1 MFTRNTTFPLQSF
14 DWPSE
19 PRNITIQA
27 SNSSEPASP
36 TSASQSDET
45 VIGTPTSPL
54 PFTSGPWDETKD
66 PSKDLNK
73 PLPGWPLVSKLIA
86 QYPDLEAF
94 KAFRDLN
101 IKSLLYYQAELENL
115 RKKLHQAEYNE
126 HRQGEQE
133 GITKASMMAMN
144 LDYYLL
150 HARMD
155 GSKCKS
161 KQVKIMKQI
170 RVVLKEYNDALLQY
184 SKLTALPR
192 ADPYNV
198 ETLRVWLKR
207 VGKHC
212 ISGDAACIWGDY
224 TENVGEAKPLRWQF
238 VSLMRSIFWP
248 PATIPDNLDLIVPR
262 QGHTVDGLTTWIA
275 NEFVPFWHSIKQTL
289 RRRKVKTVSEENG
302 LPTTEDKRHSFLEKR
317 ETSRGP
323 RFWFYRRK
331 SIFSTA
337 EGDPKPK
344 DMTGLTVY
352 SEARMLCFTSAIATV
367 IACLLPTVAI
377 AVLSSLDSTKEL
389 LGVIAAFTA
398 IFAMGLMFLTDAST
412 SRVEIFTATAA
423 FSAVMVVF
431 VQNQDVYIG
440 ASQNSPGTQMTNKT
454 NSTN

>member
-1 MFTRNTTFPLQSF
+1 MAKK
-14 DWPSE
+14 
-19 PRNITIQA
+19 PRNITIRA
-27 SNSSEPASP
+27 AKSSESASP
-36 TSASQSDET
+36 TSTSQTDET

-54 PFTSGPWDETKD
+54 PFTSGPGDETKD
-66 PSKDLNK
+66 PSEDLDK

-115 RKKLHQAEYNE
+115 RKKLHQAEYDE

-133 GITKASMMAMN
+133 DIKRASMMAMN
-144 LDYYLL
+144 LDYYLF

-155 GSKCKS
+155 DSKCKS

-184 SKLTALPR
+184 SQITALPR

-198 ETLRVWLKR
+198 ETLRVWIKR

-224 TENVGEAKPLRWQF
+224 KKNVGEAKPLRRQF
-238 VSLMRSIFWP
+238 FSLMRSIFWP
-248 PATIPDNLDLIVPR
+248 TAPKPDNLDLIVPR
-262 QGHTVDGLTTWIA
+262 QGHTVDSLTTWVA
-275 NEFVPFWHSIKQTL
+275 NEFVPFWHSIKQAL
-289 RRRKVKTVSEENG
+289 RRKKVKSASEENG
-302 LPTTEDKRHSFLEKR
+302 LPTTENKSHSFLEER
-317 ETSRGP
+317 ESSRSS
-323 RFWFYRRK
+323 RFWFCLRK

-337 EGDPKPK
+337 KGDQNSE
-344 DMTGLTVY
+344 DRTGLTVY
-352 SEARMLCFTSAIATV
+352 SEARMLRFTSAVATV

-377 AVLSSLDSTKEL
+377 AVLSSLESTQKL

-431 VQNQDVYIG
+431 VQNQNIYTG
-440 ASQNSPGTQMTNKT
+440 ASQNSPGTRMTNGT
-454 NSTN
+454 NLTS

>member
-1 MFTRNTTFPLQSF
+1 MAKK
-14 DWPSE
+14 

-27 SNSSEPASP
+27 PKSSEPASP
-36 TSASQSDET
+36 TSASQTDET

-54 PFTSGPWDETKD
+54 PFTSGPWDEEKD
-66 PSKDLNK
+66 ASKDLNK
-73 PLPGWPLVSKLIA
+73 PLPGWPLVSNLIA

-126 HRQGEQE
+126 HRQGELE

-144 LDYYLL
+144 LDYYLI
-150 HARMD
+150 HARMEE
-155 GSKCKS
+155 SKCKS

-184 SKLTALPR
+184 SQITALPR

-207 VGKHC
+207 VGKNC
-212 ISGDAACIWGDY
+212 ISGDAARVWGNY
-224 TENVGEAKPLRWQF
+224 TENIGEAKALRWQF
-238 VSLMRSIFWP
+238 IGLMRSIFWP
-248 PATIPDNLDLIVPR
+248 PASKPDNLDLIVPR
-262 QGHTVDGLTTWIA
+262 QGHTVDGLTTWVA
-275 NEFVPFWHSIKQTL
+275 NEFVPFWHSIKQAV
-289 RRRKVKTVSEENG
+289 RQKMVKTASEGNG
-302 LPTTEDKRHSFLEKR
+302 LPTTENKSHAFLEKR
-317 ETSRGP
+317 ESSRSS

-331 SIFSTA
+331 STFSTE
-337 EGDPKPK
+337 EGDQKSK
-344 DMTGLTVY
+344 DRTGLTVY
-352 SEARMLCFTSAIATV
+352 SEARMLRFTSAVATV

-377 AVLSSLDSTKEL
+377 AVLSSLESTREL

-431 VQNQDVYIG
+431 VQNQNVYIG
-440 ASQNSPGTQMTNKT
+440 ASPNTPGNQVTNGT
-454 NSTN
+454 NSTS

>member
-1 MFTRNTTFPLQSF
+1 MAKK
-14 DWPSE
+14 

-27 SNSSEPASP
+27 PKSSEPASP
-36 TSASQSDET
+36 TSTSQTDET
-45 VIGTPTSPL
+45 VVESPTSQLPL
-54 PFTSGPWDETKD
+54 TSGPWDEFKD
-66 PSKDLNK
+66 ASKDLDK
-73 PLPGWPLVSKLIA
+73 PLPGWPLVSTLIA
-86 QYPDLEAF
+86 KYPDLEAF

-144 LDYYLL
+144 LDYYLI

-155 GSKCKS
+155 DNKCKS

-184 SKLTALPR
+184 SQITALPR

-198 ETLRVWLKR
+198 ETLRAWLKR
-207 VGKHC
+207 DGKPC

-248 PATIPDNLDLIVPR
+248 PGPKPDNLDLIVPR
-262 QGHTVDGLTTWIA
+262 QGHTVDGLTTWVA
-275 NEFVPFWHSIKQTL
+275 NEFVPFWHSIKQGL
-289 RRRKVKTVSEENG
+289 RRNKSKTTSEENG
-302 LPTTEDKRHSFLEKR
+302 LPYTENKSHSFLGKR
-317 ETSRGP
+317 EGSRSS
-323 RFWFYRRK
+323 RFWFYGRK
-331 SIFSTA
+331 STFSTS
-337 EGDPKPK
+337 EEDQKSK
-344 DMTGLTVY
+344 DRAGLTVY
-352 SEARMLCFTSAIATV
+352 SEARMLRFTSAVATV

-431 VQNQDVYIG
+431 VQNQNVYIG
-440 ASQNSPGTQMTNKT
+440 ASQNSTGTRTINGT
-454 NSTN
+454 NSTS

>member
-1 MFTRNTTFPLQSF
+1 MAKKLRK
-14 DWPSE
+14 
-19 PRNITIQA
+19 ITIQA
-27 SNSSEPASP
+27 PKSSEPASP
-36 TSASQSDET
+36 TSNSQTDET
-45 VIGTPTSPL
+45 VIGTPTSPP
-54 PFTSGPWDETKD
+54 PFTSGPWDEIKD
-66 PSKDLNK
+66 PSKDLNR

-115 RKKLHQAEYNE
+115 SRKLHQAEYNE

-133 GITKASMMAMN
+133 GITRASMMAMN
-144 LDYYLL
+144 LDYYLI

-155 GSKCKS
+155 DNKCKS

-184 SKLTALPR
+184 SQISALPR

-198 ETLRVWLKR
+198 ETLRTWLKR
-207 VGKHC
+207 VGEHC

-224 TENVGEAKPLRWQF
+224 TENVVEAKPLKWQF
-238 VSLMRSIFWP
+238 VSLVRSIFWP
-248 PATIPDNLDLIVPR
+248 TAPNPDNLDLIVPR
-262 QGHTVDGLTTWIA
+262 KGHTVDGLTLWVA
-275 NEFVPFWHSIKQTL
+275 NEFVPFWHSIKQAL
-289 RRRKVKTVSEENG
+289 RRKKRKTISEENG
-302 LPTTEDKRHSFLEKR
+302 LPTTENKSHSLFEKI
-317 ETSRGP
+317 ESSGSSRS
-323 RFWFYRRK
+323 WFSRRK

-337 EGDPKPK
+337 EGDQKSK
-344 DMTGLTVY
+344 DRAGLTVY
-352 SEARMLCFTSAIATV
+352 SEARMLRFTSAVATV

-377 AVLSSLDSTKEL
+377 AVLSSLESTREL

-431 VQNQDVYIG
+431 VQNQNVYTG
-440 ASQNSPGTQMTNKT
+440 ASQGSPGTRMTNGT
-454 NSTN
+454 NSTS

>member
-1 MFTRNTTFPLQSF
+1 MAKK
-14 DWPSE
+14 

-27 SNSSEPASP
+27 PKSSEPASP
-36 TSASQSDET
+36 TSASQTDET

-54 PFTSGPWDETKD
+54 PFTTGPWDEIQD
-66 PSKDLNK
+66 PSKDLNN

-144 LDYYLL
+144 LDYYLI

-155 GSKCKS
+155 DSKCKS

-170 RVVLKEYNDALLQY
+170 RVVLKEYSKSFSILIHIFIANNINCSDDALLQY
-184 SKLTALPR
+184 SQITALPK

-198 ETLRVWLKR
+198 ETLRAWLKR

-212 ISGDAACIWGDY
+212 ITGDAACIWGDY
-224 TENVGEAKPLRWQF
+224 TENIGEAKPLRWQF

-248 PATIPDNLDLIVPR
+248 KAPQPDNLDLIVPR
-262 QGHTVDGLTTWIA
+262 QGHTADSLTTWVA
-275 NEFVPFWHSIKQTL
+275 NEFVPFWHSMKQAL
-289 RRRKVKTVSEENG
+289 RRKRVKTTSEENG
-302 LPTTEDKRHSFLEKR
+302 LPTSEDKSHSFFEKR
-317 ETSRGP
+317 ESSRAS
-323 RFWFYRRK
+323 RFWYYGRK
-331 SIFSTA
+331 PIFSTA
-337 EGDPKPK
+337 EGDQKSK
-344 DMTGLTVY
+344 DKTGLTVY
-352 SEARMLCFTSAIATV
+352 SEARMLRFTSAVATV

-377 AVLSSLDSTKEL
+377 AVLSSLQSTGEL

-423 FSAVMVVF
+423 
-431 VQNQDVYIG
+431 
-440 ASQNSPGTQMTNKT
+440 
-454 NSTN
+454 

>member
-1 MFTRNTTFPLQSF
+1 MAKKL
-14 DWPSE
+14 
-19 PRNITIQA
+19 RNITIQA
-27 SNSSEPASP
+27 PKSSEPASP
-36 TSASQSDET
+36 TSTSKTDET

-54 PFTSGPWDETKD
+54 PFTSGPWDEIKD

-155 GSKCKS
+155 DSKCKS

-184 SKLTALPR
+184 SQITALPR

-198 ETLRVWLKR
+198 ETLRAWLKR
-207 VGKHC
+207 VGEHC

-248 PATIPDNLDLIVPR
+248 TAPKPDNLDLIVPR
-262 QGHTVDGLTTWIA
+262 QGHTVDGLTTWVA
-275 NEFVPFWHSIKQTL
+275 NEFVPFWHSIKQGL
-289 RRRKVKTVSEENG
+289 RRKKVKTASEENG
-302 LPTTEDKRHSFLEKR
+302 LPTTENKSHSFLEKR
-317 ETSRGP
+317 ESSRSS

-337 EGDPKPK
+337 EGDQKSK
-344 DMTGLTVY
+344 DRTGLTIY
-352 SEARMLCFTSAIATV
+352 SEARMLRFTSAVATV

-398 IFAMGLMFLTDAST
+398 IFAMGLMFLTEAST

-431 VQNQDVYIG
+431 VQNQNVYTG
-440 ASQNSPGTQMTNKT
+440 SYQMSPGTWIANGT